1 MKCRELVTL
10 IMKGAVVRDS
20 ISISLPRVCKGKFH
34 KGHLITRSRES
45 DSISLEF
52 FSLIDL
58 HCNICHLYI
67 TISSGIILII
77 SFDIRLLEY
86 SSILLIILFGIL
98 LLEYSICPLSDC
110 LPGYFLPGHQQPH
123 VSPSWLSCSASLL
136 LEFLPSAFVRGAAT
150 LM

>member
-1 MKCRELVTL
+1 
-10 IMKGAVVRDS
+10 MKGAVVRDS
-20 ISISLPRVCKGKFH
+20 ISISLPRVCKGKSH

-52 FSLIDL
+52 LSLIDL

-77 SFDIRLLEY
+77 SFDILLLEY

-98 LLEYSICPLSDC
+98 FLEYSICPLLDC
-110 LPGYFLPGHQQPH
+110 IPGYFLPGHQQPH
-123 VSPSWLSCSASLL
+123 VSPS
-136 LEFLPSAFVRGAAT
+136 
-150 LM
+150 